1 MKKRI
6 RSLIAGVLLAGSTSA
21 FSCGEIIVT
30 GVVDGDTLRA
40 EMVGMPDNLKKVSI
54 RIMGIDTPEIHG
66 KCDSEKEKAR
76 EAKEFLRT
84 KLLATR
90 AVTFKW
96 MEWDKYGGR
105 ILAEVYFDGEDVSK
119 LMIDSGLAVEYHGEK
134 KSGHWCLTTSQEP

>member
-6 RSLIAGVLLAGSTSA
+6 LSLIAGVLLTGSTSA
-21 FSCGEIIVT
+21 FSCGEITVT

-40 EMVGMPDNLKKVSI
+40 EMDGVPDQLRKVSI

-66 KCDSEKEKAR
+66 RCETEKEKALA
-76 EAKEFLRT
+76 AKEFLQK
-84 KLLATR
+84 KLEATS

-96 MEWDKYGGR
+96 VGWDKYGGR
-105 ILAEVYFDGEDVSK
+105 ILAKVYFDGEDVGK
-119 LMIDSGLAVEYHGEK
+119 LMIGSGLAVEYHGEK

>member
-6 RSLIAGVLLAGSTSA
+6 LSLIAGVLLAGSTSA

-66 KCDSEKEKAR
+66 RCDSEKEKAR

-105 ILAEVYFDGEDVSK
+105 ILAEVYFDGVDVSK
-119 LMIDSGLAVEYHGEK
+119 LMIDSGLAVPYHGEK
-134 KSGHWCLTTSQEP
+134 KTDHWCLITDQ